1 MPHRPLRIGVY
12 TGVLAYK
19 PSGIG
24 WHVIHLLNGL
34 ASLDPVNQYFLIH
47 RVPVRGPDPPVYRP
61 PAANFHNVPLP
72 VPDLF
77 FTRYFR
83 AFDAGLLPAVVR
95 GLRLDLFHGPNH
107 YLPRR
112 TRVPQIVTYHDVA
125 DVLFAEGADRVRREA
140 TLRRTLSR
148 ADEVVALSRRTLAD
162 LHAFGMPSDRGRVI
176 YQGANLSSDRRPS
189 AGEITAVRVKFQLSG
204 RYLLFVGS
212 LVPRKNVPLLVR
224 AYAHLVPDLEP
235 DTKLV
240 LAGADDGDEAA
251 RVRQL
256 VADLGLADRVVF
268 TGYLTNAE
276 LAGLYGG
283 ASVFVLPSRYEG
295 FGMILLEA
303 MAAGVPVVCTA
314 AGSLPEVVGDAGL
327 LVPDDDPGA
336 MAAAVRR
343 VLSSPSLAAELVAKG
358 SARLTAFS
366 WRDTA
371 AQTLALYRE
380 VVRRVGGPPGPP
392 RP

>member
-24 WHVIHLLNGL
+24 WHVIHLLDGL
-34 ASLDPVNQYFLIH
+34 AALDPVNRYFLIH
-47 RVPVRGPDPPVYRP
+47 RVPPGGPDRPLYRP
-61 PAANFHNVPLP
+61 PAANFRNFPLR

-77 FTRYFR
+77 FARYFR

-95 GLRLDLFHGPNH
+95 ALRLDVFHGPNH

-112 TRVPQIVTYHDVA
+112 GRTPQIVTYHDVA
-125 DVLFAEGADRVRREA
+125 DVLFAEGADRIAREA
-140 TLRRTLSR
+140 NLRRTLSR
-148 ADEVVALSRRTLAD
+148 ADAVIALSARTLAD
-162 LHAFGMPSDRGRVI
+162 LHDFSLPPGRGRVI
-176 YQGANLSSDRRPS
+176 YQGANLGHERKPRPD
-189 AGEITAVRVKFQLSG
+189 ETTAVRAKFHLPG
-204 RYLLFVGS
+204 RYLLFVGT
-212 LVPRKNVPLLVR
+212 LVPRKNVPLLVHAFAR
-224 AYAHLVPDLEP
+224 LVPDLEP
-235 DTKLV
+235 DVRLV

-251 RVRQL
+251 RVRSL
-256 VADLGLADRVVF
+256 VTDLGLAGRVVF

-314 AGSLPEVVGDAGL
+314 AGSLPEVLGDAGI
-327 LVPDDDPGA
+327 LVPDNDPA
-336 MAAAVRR
+336 VMADAVRR
-343 VLSSPSLAAELVAKG
+343 VLTVPALAVDLMARG

-371 AQTLALYRE
+371 EQTLALYRQVAARKDE
-380 VVRRVGGPPGPP
+380 RSL
-392 RP
+392 